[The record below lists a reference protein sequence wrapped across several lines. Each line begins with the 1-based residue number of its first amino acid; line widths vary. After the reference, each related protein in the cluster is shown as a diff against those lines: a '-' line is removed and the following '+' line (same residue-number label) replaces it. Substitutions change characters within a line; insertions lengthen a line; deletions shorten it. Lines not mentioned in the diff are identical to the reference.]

1 MNNYINDIFSNISK
15 SSNIINKIKAELD
28 KKIIIGESGAG
39 AIKITGT
46 GNGNIKNINI
56 EESILTEKKDIMEKL
71 LILAMN
77 DYIKKQESIKT
88 TVTTEHMLSLN

>member
-1 MNNYINDIFSNISK
+1 MNNYINDIFSNINK
-15 SSNIINKIKAELD
+15 SSNIINKIKTELD
-28 KKIIIGESGAG
+28 KKIITGESGAG

-56 EESILTEKKDIMEKL
+56 DESILTEKKDIIEKL
-71 LILAMN
+71 LLLAIN
-77 DYIKKQESIKT
+77 DYIKKQETIKT